1 MMEQNMV
8 KAEERMGGSKEA
20 HLAKL
25 EITVGGMTCA
35 ACSARVEKRL
45 NALEG
50 VSQVNV
56 NLATERASVVYD
68 PSTVSPAGISE
79 RIVQTGYSVPDESV
93 ELAIGGMT
101 CAACSAR
108 VDKRL
113 NALEGVVSATVNLST
128 ERALVRYT
136 PGVVSVEDLIERVEK
151 TGYTASEISD
161 STGDEERLTREKKAR
176 RDLWTLAVSV
186 LLSLPLLL
194 QMTSHLSWAG
204 EPWEWPRWWQMA
216 LAAPVQFVI
225 GWRFYVGAY
234 HSLRG
239 GGANMDVLVALGTS
253 AAFFH
258 SVVVTVLGLDSM
270 HVYFEASAVLITLVL
285 LGKVLEGRAM
295 GRTSEAIKKLMGLQ
309 ARTARILRE
318 GEEREVPIE
327 QVIVGD
333 IVIVRPGEKFPVD
346 GVIVEGATS
355 VDESMITGESIPVD
369 KAPGDAVTGAT
380 INKNGAIRFEAAR
393 VGKETALAQIIRMVE
408 EAQGSKA
415 PIQRIADQISG
426 IFVPVVV
433 LIAALTSALWF
444 YYGGFTPALVNAV
457 AVLVIACPCAL
468 GLATPTAIMVGTGK
482 GAEMGVLIK
491 GGESLETAHKLD
503 AIILDKTGTLTKGEP
518 EVTDLVP
525 FGGLGERK
533 LLQLAASAE
542 QGSEH
547 PLGAAILAR
556 GKREGVELL
565 PAADYK
571 AVPGLGLEVNVNGKA
586 LRFGNLKLMAR
597 HGLSLDGHEAD
608 VDALEAEGKTVMFLA
623 DEKVLI
629 GVVAVADTLKETS
642 ARAVSELRG
651 MGIEVYMMTGDN
663 RRTAEAIAARAGVS
677 NVMAEVLPEEKA
689 AQVKALRAQG
699 KRIGMVGDG
708 INDAPALA
716 EADVGFAIGTG
727 TDVAMEA
734 SDVTLM
740 RGDLLSVVD
749 AVRLSRATLRKI
761 RQNLFWAFF
770 YNVLGIPLAAM
781 GFLSPVVAGAAMA
794 FSSVSVVGNT
804 LLLRRWWPDR

>member
-1 MMEQNMV
+1 MVNLEEQV
-8 KAEERMGGSKEA
+8 SESSKGN
-20 HLAKL
+20 HLAKV
-25 EITVGGMTCA
+25 EIPVGGMTCA

-45 NALEG
+45 NALDG
-50 VSQVNV
+50 VAQAHV
-56 NLATERASVVYD
+56 NLATERASVAYD
-68 PSTVSPAGISE
+68 PGVVSPSEVAE
-79 RIVQTGYSVPDESV
+79 RIVQTGFSVPDESV

-113 NALEGVVSATVNLST
+113 NALDGVVSATVNLSA
-128 ERALVRYT
+128 ERALVRFT
-136 PGVVSVEDLIERVEK
+136 PGVVSVEELIDRITK

-161 STGDEERLTREKKAR
+161 SSGDEERAAREKKAR
-176 RDLWTLAVSV
+176 RDLWILAFSA
-186 LLSLPLLL
+186 LLSFPLIL
-194 QMTSHLSWAG
+194 QMASHLSWSG

-216 LAAPVQFVI
+216 LAAPVQFFA

-253 AAFFH
+253 AAYFH
-258 SVVVTVLGLDSM
+258 SLVVTVLGLDSM

-295 GRTSEAIKKLMGLQ
+295 GRTSEAIRKLMGLQ
-309 ARTARILRE
+309 AKTARILRE
-318 GEEREVPIE
+318 GEEREVPVE

-346 GVIVEGATS
+346 GVIVEGTTS
-355 VDESMITGESIPVD
+355 VDESMITGESLPVD
-369 KAPGDAVTGAT
+369 KEPGDAVTGAT
-380 INKNGAIRFEAAR
+380 INKYGAVQFRAAR

-426 IFVPVVV
+426 IFVPVVIC
-433 LIAALTSALWF
+433 IAAVTSALWF
-444 YYGGFTPALVNAV
+444 YYAGFTPALVNAV

-482 GAEMGVLIK
+482 GAEIGVLIK

-503 AIILDKTGTLTKGEP
+503 AVILDKTGTLTKGEP
-518 EVTDLVP
+518 EVTDVVP
-525 FGGLGERK
+525 FDGLTDRE

-542 QGSEH
+542 QVSEH
-547 PLGAAILAR
+547 PLGEAILER
-556 GKREGVELL
+556 GRQDGVELL
-565 PAADYK
+565 QASDFR
-571 AVPGLGLEVNVNGKA
+571 AVPGHGLEVKVGGRA
-586 LRFGNLKLMAR
+586 LRFGNMKLMER
-597 HGLSLDGHEAD
+597 HGISLDGREAA
-608 VDALEAEGKTVMFLA
+608 VAALEAEGKTVMFLA
-623 DEKVLI
+623 GEKSLL

-642 ARAVSELRG
+642 AQAVSELRD
-651 MGIEVYMMTGDN
+651 MGIDVYMMTGDN
-663 RRTAEAIAARAGVS
+663 RRTAEAIAAEAGVS
-677 NVMAEVLPEEKA
+677 RVMAEVLPEEKA
-689 AQVKALRAQG
+689 AKVKELRAQG
-699 KRIGMVGDG
+699 KMIGMVGDG

-716 EADVGFAIGTG
+716 EADVGFSIGTG
-727 TDVAMEA
+727 TDVAIEA

-749 AVRLSRATLRKI
+749 AIRLSRATLRKI
-761 RQNLFWAFF
+761 RQNLFWAFI
-770 YNVLGIPLAAM
+770 YNILGIPLAAL

-794 FSSVSVVGNT
+794 FSSVSVVSNT
-804 LLLRRWWPDR
+804 LLLRRWRPNR